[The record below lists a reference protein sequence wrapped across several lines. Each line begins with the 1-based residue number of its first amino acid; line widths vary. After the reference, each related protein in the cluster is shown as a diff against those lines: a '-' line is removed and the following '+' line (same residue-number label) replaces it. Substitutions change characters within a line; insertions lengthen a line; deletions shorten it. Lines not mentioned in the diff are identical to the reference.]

1 MPRERKALKRI
12 SNRKLPQKKRL
23 SDYSKNIANEVIKL
37 VPNRNKKNEIKI
49 FTYQFLVTGTI
60 EKQYFSLHQ

>member
-12 SNRKLPQKKRL
+12 SNRKLPQKKKRL

-37 VPNRNKKNEIKI
+37 VPNRNKKNE
-49 FTYQFLVTGTI
+49 
-60 EKQYFSLHQ
+60 

>member
-23 SDYSKNIANEVIKL
+23 SDYSQNIANEVIKL
-37 VPNRNKKNEIKI
+37 VPNRNKKNE
-49 FTYQFLVTGTI
+49 
-60 EKQYFSLHQ
+60 

>member
-37 VPNRNKKNEIKI
+37 VRNKKNE
-49 FTYQFLVTGTI
+49 
-60 EKQYFSLHQ
+60 

>member
-23 SDYSKNIANEVIKL
+23 SDYSKNIG
-37 VPNRNKKNEIKI
+37 
-49 FTYQFLVTGTI
+49 TTGKSVWI
-60 EKQYFSLHQ
+60 S

>member
-12 SNRKLPQKKRL
+12 SNRKLPQKKQL

-37 VPNRNKKNEIKI
+37 VTSVPLKRDD
-49 FTYQFLVTGTI
+49 Y
-60 EKQYFSLHQ
+60 